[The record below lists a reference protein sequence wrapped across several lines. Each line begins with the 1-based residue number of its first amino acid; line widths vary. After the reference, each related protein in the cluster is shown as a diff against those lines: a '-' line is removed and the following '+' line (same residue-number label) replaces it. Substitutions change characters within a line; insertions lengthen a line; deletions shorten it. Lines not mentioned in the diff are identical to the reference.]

1 MVGTCCRDLLVND
14 FLELGD
20 ALRLAPAILCITL
33 VFQGLCERWDVDQQ
47 LHVMLLRAALFLQSS
62 VCDVPREGRP
72 LSWEAFSIEVALSCC
87 KKCSVLASSEMAL
100 FLFLPERS
108 PSQMIHLY
116 TTYRFLLFDAYTE
129 TETSYICSACSAEER
144 SFTS

>member
-72 LSWEAFSIEVALSCC
+72 LS
-87 KKCSVLASSEMAL
+87 
-100 FLFLPERS
+100 
-108 PSQMIHLY
+108 
-116 TTYRFLLFDAYTE
+116 
-129 TETSYICSACSAEER
+129 
-144 SFTS
+144 